1 MEKIDTLRAV
11 LTEAIPEL
19 KREPERLR
27 MWVEDGAGSS
37 RQTGTLAFGFTYRLN
52 ILLVEMSTDIALIAL
67 PIFRW
72 LRVNQ
77 PDLLAPGKEGFS
89 FDADVLDNR
98 ACDIVIQIDLTEN
111 VTVAPREGGGWSLDY
126 LSEPD
131 PLFEDGEPPEGL
143 PEAPDLTEVIAT
155 GHQS

>member
-1 MEKIDTLRAV
+1 MKKIDTLRAA
-11 LTEAIPEL
+11 LTDAIPEL

-37 RQTGTLAFGFTYRLN
+37 RETGSLAFGFSYRLN
-52 ILLVEMSTDIALIAL
+52 VLLVEMSTDIALIAL

-77 PDLLAPGKEGFS
+77 PDLLTPGKEGFS

-98 ACDIVIQIDLTEN
+98 TCDIVIQLSLTEN
-111 VTVAPREGGGWSLDY
+111 VTVALREEGGWSLDY
-126 LSEPD
+126 LPEPD
-131 PLFEDGEPPEGL
+131 PMFEDGAPLGGL
-143 PEAPDLTEVIAT
+143 PAAQGLADVIAT
-155 GHQS
+155 TEQ

>member
-1 MEKIDTLRAV
+1 MQKIETLRAA
-11 LTEAIPEL
+11 LTESLPEL
-19 KREPERLR
+19 KNEPDRLR

-37 RQTGTLAFGFTYRLN
+37 RQTASLSFGFSYRLN
-52 ILLVEMSTDIALIAL
+52 VLLVEMSTDIALIAL

-98 ACDIVIQIDLTEN
+98 TCDIVIQLSLTEN
-111 VTVAPREGGGWSLDY
+111 VQVAPIEAGGWSLDY
-126 LSEPD
+126 LPEPD
-131 PLFEDGEPPEGL
+131 PMFEDGDPLGDL
-143 PEAPDLTEVIAT
+143 AAAPNLADVIAT
-155 GHQS
+155 SEQ